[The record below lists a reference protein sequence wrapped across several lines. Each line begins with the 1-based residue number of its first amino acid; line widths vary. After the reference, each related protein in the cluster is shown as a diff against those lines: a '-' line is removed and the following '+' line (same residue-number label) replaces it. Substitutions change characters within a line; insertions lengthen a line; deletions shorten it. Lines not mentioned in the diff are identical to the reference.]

1 MRQITSWAQYYVDWL
16 TRLGIIRFSLL
27 LALCIIVLA
36 VVIQMGVTLVLRGG
50 VETVDLVRSV
60 FFGLLVTPWAAYFL
74 TAVVD
79 ELEDSRQRL
88 THMVR
93 KLQEMRQRDQGLNA
107 QLQEKLEQL
116 NRQIEETRRAEAG
129 RLTMMAELKAEALR
143 REQAQSEREEQN
155 ALLHSFFD
163 SAPDLVYYRNEAGQF
178 SGCNRAMERLIG
190 RPEAEII
197 GLTPRDLYAATIAER
212 VIETDRMVL
221 ESNQLVTYEQWME
234 YPDGRKACF
243 EMRKVPIFD
252 MRGKRLGLL
261 GFGRDITERKQYQE
275 QLEKASRDKTTFIST
290 ISHELRTPLNG
301 IVGLSRILL
310 DTPLSDTQRQQL
322 NTIHLSAVTLGN
334 IFNDIIDLDKLDRHR
349 LQIAPTRLDLP
360 AFLHDLETLTRL
372 MAQQKGLYCHFDCD
386 GELPRWILA
395 DGTRLR
401 QVLWNLTGNAV
412 KFTEQGGISLQ
423 IMVYPVAAQRVM
435 LRIEVEDTGI
445 GIPRGE
451 QEKIF
456 AMYYQ
461 VDGNTHAVGTGIG
474 LAVSRQLIEAMGGHI
489 LLDSEPG
496 EGSCFTLELEV
507 PCLDAEPET
516 EPLPVPSQRILLV
529 EDVELNITV
538 AQALL
543 EKLGHRVEVARTGAE
558 ALSLVQPGR
567 FDLILLD
574 IQLPD
579 MTGFDIADRLRV
591 TLGEALPPLV
601 ALTANLIRDKSEY
614 ERHGMQEVIGKPLAV
629 ESLTRCLERLFV
641 VCPTPEAPRPE
652 RQQDVLDLPFLDE
665 YANMVG
671 KSVLCSAV
679 ELFERMM
686 PNYMAVLTS
695 NLVARD
701 QGGMVTEAHKIKSA
715 AGAIGLKRLH
725 QLAQQAQDPSEPAW
739 WENIEDWIEAM
750 RYAWPQDLASL
761 KRWLQ
766 E

>member
-1 MRQITSWAQYYVDWL
+1 MRQIKSWAQYYVDWL

-27 LALCIIVLA
+27 LAFCIIVLA
-36 VVIQMGVTLVLRGG
+36 VFIQMGVTLMLRGG
-50 VETVDLVRSV
+50 VEAVDLIRSI

-88 THMVR
+88 THMVS
-93 KLQEMRQRDQGLNA
+93 KLQEMRQRDQELNA
-107 QLQEKLEQL
+107 QLHDKLGQL
-116 NRQIEETRRAEAG
+116 NQQIEETRRAEAA

-155 ALLHSFFD
+155 ALLRSFID
-163 SAPDLVYYRNEAGQF
+163 SAPDLVYYRNEANQF
-178 SGCNRAMERLIG
+178 FGCNRAMERLIG
-190 RPEAEII
+190 RQESEII
-197 GLTPRDLYAATIAER
+197 GLTPWDVYSPAIAER
-212 VIETDRMVL
+212 VNETDRMVL
-221 ESNQLVTYEQWME
+221 ETNQLVTYEQWME

-252 MRGKRLGLL
+252 ARGKRLGLL
-261 GFGRDITERKQYQE
+261 GLGRDITERKQYQE

-310 DTPLSDTQRQQL
+310 DTPLSEAQRQQL

-349 LQIAPTRLDLP
+349 LHIVPARLDLP

-386 GELPRWILA
+386 GELPQWVLA

-412 KFTEQGGISLQ
+412 KFTEQGGITIRVL
-423 IMVYPVAAQRVM
+423 VYPVEQQRVM
-435 LRIEVEDTGI
+435 LHIEVEDTGI

-451 QEKIF
+451 LENIF

-461 VDGNTHAVGTGIG
+461 VGSNKHAVGTGIG
-474 LAVSRQLIEAMGGHI
+474 LAVSRQLIESMGGHI
-489 LLDSEPG
+489 LVDSEPG

-507 PCLDAEPET
+507 PCLESEAGEAPVVVP
-516 EPLPVPSQRILLV
+516 PLRILLV

-538 AQALL
+538 ARALL
-543 EKLGHRVEVARTGAE
+543 EKLGHRVEVAMTGAE
-558 ALSLVQPGR
+558 ALSLAQPGR

-579 MTGFDIADRLRV
+579 MSGFEIADRLRA
-591 TLGEALPPLV
+591 TQGEALPPLV
-601 ALTANLIRDKSEY
+601 ALTANLIRDKAEY
-614 ERHGMQEVIGKPLAV
+614 ERHGMLEVIGKPLAV
-629 ESLTRCLERLFV
+629 ENLAQCLERLFV
-641 VCPTPEAPRPE
+641 VCPTPE
-652 RQQDVLDLPFLDE
+652 RQEDPGQDVLDLPFLEE
-665 YANMVG
+665 YADMVG

-695 NLVARD
+695 NLVA
-701 QGGMVTEAHKIKSA
+701 EAHKIKSA

-725 QLAQQAQDPSEPAW
+725 QLAQQAQNPELPAW
-739 WENIEDWIEAM
+739 WENIEDWIEAI
-750 RYAWPQDLASL
+750 RYAWPEDLATL